1 MGDHRGQSHAIW
13 QALTTVN
20 APLPLH
26 IDAETLVACLLL
38 EETEKR
44 WRPHV
49 RAFFCEVGV
58 EILMDMV
65 VEGSVTFENFA
76 KAISFWGV
84 DEDYENVRWARE
96 MAAASVTKADGAA
109 LEAIDTVSLG
119 NVRPTNWTV
128 GGELDLSHLEH

>member
-1 MGDHRGQSHAIW
+1 M
-13 QALTTVN
+13 TTVN

-26 IDAETLVACLLL
+26 IDARTLMACLLL
-38 EETEKR
+38 ELTDKR

-49 RAFFCEVGV
+49 RAFFGEVEV

-84 DEDYENVRWARE
+84 DEDYENARWVRE
-96 MAAASVTKADGAA
+96 MAAASVRKADRTDA
-109 LEAIDTVSLG
+109 
-119 NVRPTNWTV
+119 
-128 GGELDLSHLEH
+128 

>member
-1 MGDHRGQSHAIW
+1 MYVRTVKNEAIW

-26 IDAETLVACLLL
+26 IGADTLLACLLCQS
-38 EETEKR
+38 TER
-44 WRPHV
+44 QWRPHV

-76 KAISFWGV
+76 KAISFWDV
-84 DEDYENVRWARE
+84 DEDYENTRWVRE
-96 MAAASVTKADGAA
+96 MVAARVTKADGTDA
-109 LEAIDTVSLG
+109 
-119 NVRPTNWTV
+119 
-128 GGELDLSHLEH
+128 